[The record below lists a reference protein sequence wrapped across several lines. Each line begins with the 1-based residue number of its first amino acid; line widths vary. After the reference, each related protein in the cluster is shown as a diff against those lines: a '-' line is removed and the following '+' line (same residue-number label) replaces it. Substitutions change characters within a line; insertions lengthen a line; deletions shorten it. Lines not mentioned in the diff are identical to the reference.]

1 VVALMKAETELKQRK
16 AAETREKEQ
25 NEKRLFAEKE
35 AAEKTIKEAKTRA
48 RAMQEEVAKKEALQK
63 L

>member
-1 VVALMKAETELKQRK
+1 MKAETELKQRK